1 MSSVMMMNMDLKTQG
16 KICLIDLGF
25 SFRAFG
31 HSTAYA
37 LSKLRR
43 VFANPDF
50 SSDLF
55 LAVFCDIDLRSAL
68 SSFPVSLSFV
78 FPGHSQKVTLD
89 RLFCHHQFSFF
100 LGLPT
105 FFVFIVSKLAVAG
118 TFPPFF
124 FLVVFCLSSLY
135 LLSNRSALL

>member
-55 LAVFCDIDLRSAL
+55 LAVFCDIDLRSVL

-78 FPGHSQKVTLD
+78 FPGYSQKVTLD
-89 RLFCHHQFSFF
+89 PLFCHHQFSFF

-105 FFVFIVSKLAVAG
+105 FFVSCFKIGCSWYI
-118 TFPPFF
+118 
-124 FLVVFCLSSLY
+124 SSLFFWWFFVC
-135 LLSNRSALL
+135 RHCTC